1 MRKKRKK
8 AGRPPGPD
16 KICDEAVQLAE
27 EMLCRREH
35 KANVKVALWEKFR
48 IQYRTAETVISRARA
63 RIMERSGKSIEEH
76 RADAYAFYDS
86 ILRDPIAETRER
98 IVAQARIDKLLGL
111 QRPDRIEHT
120 GANGDA
126 IKVDTSYDFTK
137 LAPDELD
144 ALEEVLTKA
153 AQG

>member
-1 MRKKRKK
+1 MRKRKK
-8 AGRPPGPD
+8 AGRPPGAEQ

-27 EMLCRREH
+27 ELLCRREH
-35 KANVKVALWEKFR
+35 KSKVKVVLWEKFR

-63 RIMERSGKSIEEH
+63 RIMERSGKTIEEH

-86 ILRDPIAETRER
+86 ILRDPVADTRER

-120 GANGDA
+120 GANGEA
-126 IKVDTSYDFTK
+126 IKVDASYDFSK